1 MARKSRRSYT
11 PRILGSGKVMTPAD
25 LKRLHKY
32 MMEIEGINVISD
44 EMRTVVEEE
53 WPELAHKLPPK
64 EPRSFS

>member
-1 MARKSRRSYT
+1 MARKPRRTYQ
-11 PRILGSGKVMTPAD
+11 PRILGDGTVMTPAD

-32 MMEIEGINVISD
+32 MMEIEGISVISD

-64 EPRSFS
+64 KPQ